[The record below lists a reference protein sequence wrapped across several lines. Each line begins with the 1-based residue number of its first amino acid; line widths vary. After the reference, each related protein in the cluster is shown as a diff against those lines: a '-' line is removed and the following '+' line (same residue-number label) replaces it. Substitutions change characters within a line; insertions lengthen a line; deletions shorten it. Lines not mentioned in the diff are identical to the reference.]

1 MISCWILMTLWPN
14 VKFNAQFNT
23 GFLVR
28 CLFVVVVLLIR
39 QQEAG
44 CCWCL
49 SYTSEAPLFGCDS
62 MSLGPAPELS
72 GLAVT
77 LLSGHATASSQEQS
91 GVLKPGPEARC
102 QALLS
107 SNKQCQAPGFMSE
120 VWHCLCVNIS
130 VDVSESEV
138 KETCCSFGP
147 RCKNQS
153 LVKYMTWHITACE

>member
-1 MISCWILMTLWPN
+1 MICCWILMTLWPN

-49 SYTSEAPLFGCDS
+49 SYTSGAPLCGCDS
-62 MSLGPAPELS
+62 TSLGPAPELS

-107 SNKQCQAPGFMSE
+107 SNKQCQGPGFMGE
-120 VWHCLCVNIS
+120 AWLCLYVSIS

-138 KETCCSFGP
+138 KEICCSFGP
-147 RCKNQS
+147 HC
-153 LVKYMTWHITACE
+153 ITQGLQ